1 MNRQSNDHA
10 APSPM
15 GMILT
20 FASGGKGGVG
30 KSATAVNLAGALA
43 NRGYNV
49 ALVDTDIGSLEQ
61 NTKGT
66 RSTSEWL
73 NYRADLLDQG
83 YDYPV
88 ISGYMLSPDA
98 RIHGE
103 LQKLAQ
109 LHDYVIVDTPGEA
122 AVALRSAVA
131 VSDIVFLPMN
141 CIPVELNPLRTFFQ
155 LQIDLEESFALTNPD
170 FKIDVRLLPTR
181 IHAKRR
187 LAKETFMEWYS
198 TGIQN
203 LASISGVSIPDTPR
217 IPETICS
224 GYSLHD
230 IREPIRANFDLLI
243 DEIHGKRALKAVRV
257 VAEEVAS

>member
-1 MNRQSNDHA
+1 MKHDVQRSTI
-10 APSPM
+10 
-15 GMILT
+15 GTIIT

-43 NRGYNV
+43 SKNFRV
-49 ALVDTDIGSLEQ
+49 ALVDTDIGSRNQ
-61 NTKGT
+61 NTQGT
-66 RSTSEWL
+66 RSTTEWL
-73 NYRADLLDQG
+73 NYRADLIDQG
-83 YDYPV
+83 YEYPA

-98 RIHGE
+98 RVHAE

-109 LHDYVIVDTPGEA
+109 LYDYVIVDTPGEA

-155 LQIDLEESFALTNPD
+155 MQTDLEESFALSNPD

-181 IHAKRR
+181 IHARRR
-187 LAKETFMEWYS
+187 LAKETFMEWYES
-198 TGIQN
+198 GIHH
-203 LASISGVSIPDTPR
+203 LASISDVTIPDTPR

-230 IREPIRANFDLLI
+230 VRDPKRAHFDLLI
-243 DEIHGKRALKAVRV
+243 DEIEGKRSLRAVRMPV
-257 VAEEVAS
+257 EEAAS